1 MTERRSTRTVY
12 VGKVPVGSGYPIAVQ
27 SMCNTPTADIQATL
41 AQLEQLAA
49 AGSDIGRLAVPDE
62 EADAALSSIVSSAPI
77 PLVADIHFDYRLAL
91 AAIKAGMAGLRLNP
105 GNIGGKERVRLVAAA
120 ARDAGI
126 PIRVGVNG
134 GSVKP
139 EQWARFSSRPR
150 AMVELALEQ
159 AELLE
164 SCGFSQI
171 KISLKSSRVP
181 EMLEAYRQIAVICD
195 YPLHIGATEA
205 GTFYRGSLKN
215 AMGIGALLS
224 QGIGDTIRVSLTE
237 DPVQEVRVAND
248 ILSLLDLKEGGWDF
262 VSCPTCG
269 RTCIDIIGLARK
281 VEAALLPL
289 HPAKKIKVAVM
300 GCAVNG
306 PGEAADADL
315 GIAGGSDGGLLFAH
329 GEKIGYYPEEELLDR
344 LVKLAREIM
353 AGQ

>member
-1 MTERRSTRTVY
+1 M
-12 VGKVPVGSGYPIAVQ
+12 
-27 SMCNTPTADIQATL
+27 
-41 AQLEQLAA
+41 
-49 AGSDIGRLAVPDE
+49 
-62 EADAALSSIVSSAPI
+62 
-77 PLVADIHFDYRLAL
+77 
-91 AAIKAGMAGLRLNP
+91 
-105 GNIGGKERVRLVAAA
+105 RLVAAA

-126 PIRVGVNG
+126 PLRVGVNG

-281 VEAALLPL
+281 VEDALLPL